1 MNRATNYNN
10 ISNARKQKGFGL
22 IELAIAIAI
31 GAAIVFGVFVLVKR
45 ANSSRASSNEAKSLM
60 MMASDLRTKFSG
72 QGSFAGLSATNMIRM
87 GLVPS
92 NMIVGNTSIRSG
104 FSTDVAVASI
114 NLNGV
119 ADDGFQFTYTVPSDD
134 CSDFVQSV
142 EGAFARIAIG
152 GTQIKNVP
160 GGDNVINVADLA
172 SCGASGTT
180 NAPVTLTFAQGR

>member
-1 MNRATNYNN
+1 MNRAHNPAR

-45 ANSSRASSNEAKSLM
+45 ANSSRASSNESKSLM
-60 MMASDLRTKFSG
+60 LMASDLRTKFSG
-72 QGSFAGLSATNMIRM
+72 QGSFAGLNPGNMIRM

-92 NMIVGNTSIRSG
+92 NMISGTTIRSG
-104 FSTDVAVASI
+104 FSTDVNVASI
-114 NLNGV
+114 NLNG
-119 ADDGFQFTYTVPSDD
+119 APDDGFEFTYQVPSDD
-134 CSDFVQSV
+134 CSGFVQSV
-142 EGAFARIAIG
+142 EGAFARITIA

-172 SCGASGTT
+172 NCNASGTT